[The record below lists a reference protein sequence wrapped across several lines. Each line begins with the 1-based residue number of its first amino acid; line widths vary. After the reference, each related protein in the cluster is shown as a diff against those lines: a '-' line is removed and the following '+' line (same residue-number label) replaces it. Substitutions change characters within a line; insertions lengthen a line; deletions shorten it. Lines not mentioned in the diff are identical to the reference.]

1 MNTPREAGAWR
12 GGTPKITQSG
22 FRFNALCRQAST
34 VISPE
39 PTFGWWCPVLLATD
53 YLQTSMRLWGTSPI
67 DSLGQPVTNATVR
80 HSACWS
86 SNRFRAY
93 ARFWHTQSHIWTHSV
108 YHLLRHVRSSRWR
121 QRICVTCE
129 PSGWYLLSLPVREMR
144 ATANAGGLVRR
155 VILTSDKED
164 TFYLAQ
170 MAVGNE
176 RERMTVSIR
185 RPADPLGTPRT
196 EITVKP
202 GSLTL
207 VADVEAG
214 TANPIIEWNFD
225 ADNVGNLP
233 PPTLGQP
240 GMPPGDPNMMGGG
253 GVVPGTGFVFPGAG
267 GGMDPTMG
275 GMPAPAGPRI
285 DARGLTAKI
294 DYPNEEQ
301 NYRVEV
307 TVRDRSGQK
316 SPVKAS
322 LIVQVRA

>member
-1 MNTPREAGAWR
+1 MEMPGGGGDPAMMGMPVPAGPQPQQ
-12 GGTPKITQSG
+12 TNITQLQVALVMERGAMFGRVDVPDLNNTAQGQSG
-22 FRFNALCRQAST
+22 PDEA
-34 VISPE
+34 
-39 PTFGWWCPVLLATD
+39 
-53 YLQTSMRLWGTSPI
+53 
-67 DSLGQPVTNATVR
+67 
-80 HSACWS
+80 
-86 SNRFRAY
+86 
-93 ARFWHTQSHIWTHSV
+93 
-108 YHLLRHVRSSRWR
+108 
-121 QRICVTCE
+121 
-129 PSGWYLLSLPVREMR
+129 GWYLLSLPVREMR

-164 TFYLAQ
+164 TFYIAQ
-170 MAVGNE
+170 IGLGNE
-176 RERMTVSIR
+176 RERMSVSLR
-185 RPADPLGTPRT
+185 RPQDPPGAQMT

-202 GSLTL
+202 GPLTL

-240 GMPPGDPNMMGGG
+240 GMPPGVDPGAGGI
-253 GVVPGTGFVFPGAG
+253 VPGTGFVFPGAP
-267 GGMDPTMG
+267 GGMDPAMG
-275 GMPAPAGPRI
+275 GAPATGPRI
-285 DARGLTAKI
+285 DARGLTARI
-294 DYPNEEQ
+294 EYPNEEQ